1 MEYIQTTIKP
11 CPERT
16 MNTELIIELKRQ
28 ELMEDLTCLGCSK
41 EYNYAFEVARGL
53 VNIRLN
59 ELKEELNPAQTKDG
73 I

>member
-1 MEYIQTTIKP
+1 
-11 CPERT
+11 

-53 VNIRLN
+53 VNMRLN
-59 ELKEELNPAQTKDG
+59 ELKEELNPAQTKQ
-73 I
+73 